1 MVYLGL
7 SNQVDEWI
15 DKNVRVLKAAARLPE
30 IVSMNRSLQE
40 PALKA
45 IQKEYPWMYLV
56 FTVDLNGLNTA
67 RNDGKPL
74 KNYSD
79 RQYYKDV
86 AIKGKALTWQ
96 TLIGKTSKKPA
107 LVLAVPIISGGRT
120 IGVMAAAANIDDI
133 SKSVA
138 RWRRGKTGYAF
149 LVDETGKVVSH
160 QVKQFVVQ
168 QKNLNG
174 HPLVQAYRKDRKAKT
189 LIFKDDR
196 GRDIMGNV
204 RGNRYDWALVTRQD
218 YEEISEP
225 LKDVQQF
232 FYILLIAT
240 IFVVSIIA
248 WFFARTVVKPITTL
262 TDIAERMS
270 LGELEDE
277 VNIKSKDEIGLLA
290 MAIERM
296 RISLN
301 LAMGRLRRK
310 RLK

>member
-1 MVYLGL
+1 M
-7 SNQVDEWI
+7 
-15 DKNVRVLKAAARLPE
+15 
-30 IVSMNRSLQE
+30 
-40 PALKA
+40 
-45 IQKEYPWMYLV
+45 
-56 FTVDLNGLNTA
+56 
-67 RNDGKPL
+67 
-74 KNYSD
+74 
-79 RQYYKDV
+79 
-86 AIKGKALTWQ
+86 
-96 TLIGKTSKKPA
+96 
-107 LVLAVPIISGGRT
+107 
-120 IGVMAAAANIDDI
+120 
-133 SKSVA
+133 
-138 RWRRGKTGYAF
+138 
-149 LVDETGKVVSH
+149 
-160 QVKQFVVQ
+160 
-168 QKNLNG
+168 G
-174 HPLVQAYRKDRKAKT
+174 H
-189 LIFKDDR
+189 
-196 GRDIMGNV
+196 V
-204 RGNRYDWALVTRQD
+204 RGNRYDWVLVTRQD

-270 LGELEDE
+270 LGELDYE